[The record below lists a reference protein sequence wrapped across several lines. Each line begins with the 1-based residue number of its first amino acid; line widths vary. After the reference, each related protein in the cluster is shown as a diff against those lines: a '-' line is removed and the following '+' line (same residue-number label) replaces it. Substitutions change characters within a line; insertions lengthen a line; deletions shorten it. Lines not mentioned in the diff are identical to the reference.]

1 MSKPVKP
8 AESTTIRKSA
18 AKARI
23 GFTLL
28 NGKVMEVGV
37 DIPGV
42 DLALADLGAEP

>member
-1 MSKPVKP
+1 MELTPKI
-8 AESTTIRKSA
+8 TRDLKSA